1 MDLVGFNHIPSPE
14 LLKDEIS
21 DTDLVGP
28 TLPSL
33 KMMLELTAP
42 SSSGT
47 DSYAKLVHGLL
58 SCCLQNIE
66 ETT

>member
-1 MDLVGFNHIPSPE
+1 MILLTRFSAE

-21 DTDLVGP
+21 QSDLVGP

-33 KMMLELTAP
+33 KAMLDLTAP
-42 SSSGT
+42 SSSGA
-47 DSYAKLVHGLL
+47 DSYAKLVHGLV